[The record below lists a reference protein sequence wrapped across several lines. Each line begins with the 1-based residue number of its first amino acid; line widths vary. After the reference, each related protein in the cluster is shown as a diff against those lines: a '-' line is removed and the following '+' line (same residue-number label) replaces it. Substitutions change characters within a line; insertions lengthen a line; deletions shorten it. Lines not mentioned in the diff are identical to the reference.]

1 MAITQTK
8 QQVFA
13 IVPWKLWGFFF
24 LTVIRNL
31 FQRNWEFFKII
42 FIYVFIYLFVINAIN
57 SSEFLLVSS
66 SKISFL

>member
-1 MAITQTK
+1 MATTQTK